1 MGKLRFILPLAVLA
15 LLTPAQAVCYDGQGG
30 IHAAEQS
37 EFLYDYQWVNADTGK
52 SPWGWEN
59 TAQGVYLFALSD
71 GNNAYCADFNTAI
84 QDGTVYE
91 RVNPE
96 DAAYFTEDTSALV
109 RGIVTH
115 GYRTDWTEEDLKAA
129 EDAAAEWGV
138 WELTRDEALAATQLA
153 IWTACNTNAFVGGL
167 SDGRHRLEFRS
178 AGGSALPNN
187 VRTFR
192 NYLLHCDP
200 IPLNGDDLLFN
211 SEHVLSSVY
220 AEAEGGEVT
229 LYVTLAGSISAEDDL
244 TLTAELGGM
253 SIEFPLDEPDWNGGF
268 IFVIPNVCEDDI
280 GEGVRLSLSG
290 WQAVNGVCFYEPVT
304 EGDPRGASQNL
315 IGRMEGMTEVSAAL
329 AEPVEIIT
337 AAKAEPMPEPEVI
350 PEPEAEAEP
359 IPSDEPPVEYEPIPS
374 EEPITESIPPLAEE
388 PITESAP
395 PLAEV
400 PATGAPDV
408 FLAVVAVSVIL
419 MLLLIGG
426 GRRA

>member
-96 DAAYFTEDTSALV
+96 DAAYFTEDTAALV

-138 WELTRDEALAATQLA
+138 WNLTRDEALAATQLA

-178 AGGSALPNN
+178 EGGSALPNN

-211 SEHVLSSVY
+211 SEHFLSSVY

>member
-1 MGKLRFILPLAVLA
+1 MGNIRLFLPLAVLT
-15 LLTPAQAVCYDGQGG
+15 LLLPAGAVCYNGQGG
-30 IHAAEQS
+30 VHAAAQS
-37 EFLYDYQWVNADTGK
+37 DFLYDYQWVNADTDK

-59 TAQGVYLFALSD
+59 TAQGIYLFALSD
-71 GNNAYCADFNTAI
+71 GSSAYCADFSTAI
-84 QDGTVYE
+84 EDGAVYR

-96 DAAYFTEDTSALV
+96 DAVYFTEDTAALV

-115 GYRTDWTEEDLKAA
+115 GYRTDWTEEELKAA
-129 EDAAAEWGV
+129 EQAAAEWGV
-138 WELTRDEALAATQLA
+138 WNLTRDEALAATQLA

-211 SEHVLSSVY
+211 SEHFLSAVY

-229 LYVTLAGSISAEDDL
+229 LYITPAGTISAEDEL
-244 TLTAELGGM
+244 TLTAEIGGT
-253 SIEFPLDEPDWNGGF
+253 SIEFPLDEPDWNNGF

-290 WQAVNGVCFYEPVT
+290 WQAVNGVCFYEPTT
-304 EGDPRGASQNL
+304 EGDPRGTSQNL
-315 IGRMEGMTEVSAAL
+315 IGWMEGLTEVSAAL
-329 AEPVEIIT
+329 AEPVTIIT
-337 AAKAEPMPEPEVI
+337 VAEAEPMPEPEVV
-350 PEPEAEAEP
+350 PESEEEA
-359 IPSDEPPVEYEPIPS
+359 EPIPS
-374 EEPITESIPPLAEE
+374 EEPTVEHEPIPSEEPTVEHEPIPSKE

-408 FLAVVAVSVIL
+408 FWGVVAVSIIL
-419 MLLLIGG
+419 MLLLMGG